1 MKVQFYDIINV
12 LPIGNCQP
20 VDLDTLLKSS
30 DIVSLHVP
38 KTEQTHHLISK
49 SELDK
54 MKPGSYLINAAR
66 GDVIVADEVAAA
78 VKSGKLAGVA
88 IDVFEVEPEANSN
101 EFKNP
106 LQNLPN
112 VILTPHCGGSTEEAQ
127 AKIGIEVATNLIRF
141 LNEGTTDGATN
152 VPQFIARPCPNS
164 HRLLNFHKNMPG
176 VIRDINNILS
186 DYNVS
191 QQLLGTQ
198 GKVGF
203 TIIDVEKSV
212 SQEVFERLWNLQ
224 SSIKTRKIS

>member
-152 VPQFIARPCPNS
+152 VPQFIARPSPNS